1 MIENQYITSANRAI
15 NKSNHQIPK
24 SLNQQ
29 IAVNSSDPALNRF
42 VEELKTAAG
51 SHLVSVVLYGSAARG
66 DYTSGTSD
74 FNVLVVLDELEPSTL
89 ERLTDPI
96 QRWLRR
102 GQPPPRL
109 LSPSLIADSADVF
122 PIEFLDLKASRVV
135 LFGADPFSHLEVR
148 TGYLRLQC
156 ERELREKL
164 MRLREAYIDV
174 HAHPKRL
181 RRLLTES
188 YTTFVALFRGC
199 LRLVG
204 EKPPRH
210 NAEVVA
216 TFCAR
221 ADLDRSPFEQVA
233 RLKAGAPVDLDPK
246 TLFARYHEEL
256 TKAVRRVDRFDARSG
271 ADSPLPRIGGEG

>member
-1 MIENQYITSANRAI
+1 MPTLSAL
-15 NKSNHQIPK
+15 SN
-24 SLNQQ
+24 
-29 IAVNSSDPALNRF
+29 PALNRF
-42 VEELKTAAG
+42 VEDLKTAVA
-51 SHLVSVVLYGSAARG
+51 SRLISVVLYGSAARG

-74 FNVLVVLDELEPSTL
+74 FNVLVVVDELEPGTL

-96 QRWLRR
+96 RRWLRS
-102 GQPPPRL
+102 GHPPPRI
-109 LSPSLIADSADVF
+109 LSPSLIAESSDVF

-135 LFGADPFSHLEVR
+135 LFGADPFSHLQVG
-148 TGYLRLQC
+148 TAYLRLQC

-174 HAHPKRL
+174 HAHRKRL
-181 RRLLTES
+181 RQLLTQS
-188 YTTFVALFRGC
+188 YTTFVAVFRGC

-204 EKPPRH
+204 EEPPQH

-221 ADLDRSPFEQVA
+221 ADLDRSPFEKVA
-233 RLKAGAPVDLDPK
+233 RLKSGQPVDVDLK

-256 TKAVRRVDRFDARSG
+256 TKAVGRVDRF
-271 ADSPLPRIGGEG
+271 IV